1 MKRNIVIFIL
11 LLNVMASYSQRKL
24 TPDTLRGM
32 YIADSIV
39 ESKHII
45 NKRNYFRK
53 NFKKLRKEIGSSDSV
68 VVHNYDIIEFIV
80 LLDDMSD
87 YGFIKNPYIITISLQ
102 QYHSIRKWYKKVSR
116 YITLPMLKNFI
127 KGNYMLLCSDYE
139 KEKMDR
145 LLCQYRENLMFHYK
159 NPKILKKSR

>member
-1 MKRNIVIFIL
+1 MKRNLVIFIL

-87 YGFIKNPYIITISLQ
+87 YGFIKNPSL
-102 QYHSIRKWYKKVSR
+102 VS
-116 YITLPMLKNFI
+116 T
-127 KGNYMLLCSDYE
+127 
-139 KEKMDR
+139 
-145 LLCQYRENLMFHYK
+145 
-159 NPKILKKSR
+159 